1 MERFQFVNTYEIREW
16 SALVAAKASWN
27 SKIIIP
33 YRSVKNT
40 ANTLLLIHHKI
51 VILLSNVLE
60 NSIFLNCY
68 LAAPWPNLGHCWG
81 GSLTHLMLITVFV
94 EFWLGTMYWGWIPKL
109 GEAPSGV
116 WTEYH
121 LILIAMPVLTRL
133 LSPVL
138 TELNCNFFW
147 WSLPV
152 QSFHNSHLANLNQYL
167 DACKVEASLSW
178 FLSHICFVYIEKIRG
193 NLMTGKNVSCS
204 PLIFFPA

>member
-1 MERFQFVNTYEIREW
+1 M
-16 SALVAAKASWN
+16 
-27 SKIIIP
+27 
-33 YRSVKNT
+33 
-40 ANTLLLIHHKI
+40 
-51 VILLSNVLE
+51 
-60 NSIFLNCY
+60 
-68 LAAPWPNLGHCWG
+68 GHCWG

-121 LILIAMPVLTRL
+121 LILIAVPVLTRL

-152 QSFHNSHLANLNQYL
+152 LLFCFVSHFITVTWLTLSQYL
-167 DACKVEASLSW
+167 DAGKVEASLSW
-178 FLSHICFVYIEKIRG
+178 FLSHSCFVYIEKIRG
-193 NLMTGKNVSCS
+193 NLMTDKNVSCS
-204 PLIFFPA
+204 PLMFFPA